1 MGCGICLEAYTA
13 DERPAALP
21 CGHVFHG
28 PCIHDWLSSRS
39 HGALPAGCPL
49 CKAAASPSSILP
61 LWPADANDFHQYVA
75 VHSQSLED
83 DAHYQLLL
91 SVRDLVFAIQSY
103 AMAAHGLRSS
113 AMARA
118 ASAAQLAVQRGAI
131 DDARAASNLQVR
143 FLFFALTQDAMSAL
157 HGAIAQAEAVSRHL
171 ARTQSSLAE
180 RARRIHTQEIR
191 HREERAIVD
200 AAKRK
205 LHKERTLWKQKQ
217 KHILDAQAD
226 VDAQAAALRERESAL
241 HAEKTSYMA
250 RAQESIAQAKSAS
263 AEAIRRAALAEEA
276 AQQRA
281 ALAEER
287 VRRAEECA
295 ADATE
300 ALEETRRHNQRLADQ
315 LRELQRAHAES
326 RAKRKADKA
335 RLDQVC
341 TQLRAWERSIPDTQR
356 TPLAECPQPSD
367 GSSSPVRETSAA
379 PCSVA
384 LLDDLD
390 DLAYPMPGS
399 HIPRSTKPS
408 VPAQRTLDL
417 WHHGK
422 TVALGPRRRVR

>member
-21 CGHVFHG
+21 CGHVFHA

-49 CKAAASPSSILP
+49 CKAAASPSSVLP

-75 VHSQSLED
+75 VHSQSPED

-131 DDARAASNLQVR
+131 DNKLAASNLQ
-143 FLFFALTQDAMSAL
+143 DAMTAL

-180 RARRIHTQEIR
+180 RARRINTQEVR
-191 HREERAIVD
+191 HFEERAIVD

-205 LHKERTLWKQKQ
+205 LHKERALWKQKQ
-217 KHILDAQAD
+217 KHILEAKAD
-226 VDAQAAALRERESAL
+226 MDAQAAALRERESAL
-241 HAEKTSYMA
+241 HTEKTSYMA

-300 ALEETRRHNQRLADQ
+300 ALEETRRRNQHLADQ
-315 LRELQRAHAES
+315 LRELQRARAES

-341 TQLRAWERSIPDTQR
+341 TQLRALERSIPDTQR

-367 GSSSPVRETSAA
+367 GSSSPVREIPPAA
-379 PCSVA
+379 PTVP

-390 DLAYPMPGS
+390 DVAYPMPGS

-408 VPAQRTLDL
+408 VRAQRTLDL